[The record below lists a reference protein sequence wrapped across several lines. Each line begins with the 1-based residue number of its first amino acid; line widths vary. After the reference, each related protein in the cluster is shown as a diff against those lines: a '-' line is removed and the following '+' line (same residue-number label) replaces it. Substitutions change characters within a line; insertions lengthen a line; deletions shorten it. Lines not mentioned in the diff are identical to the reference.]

1 MIRRY
6 LWLVGA
12 LCLSQMQTITDTAWA
27 QNQTNATVGKQ
38 SNNQAVVT
46 PSWSKLQAVY
56 DYDAKA
62 ALTVKEVTKSTDK
75 AYMLHIE
82 FDASDNQPGG
92 KTADK
97 PDANV
102 AGKTEGKKVEGVF
115 ARPKAEGIYPVVL
128 LLHGLTS
135 DKETMM
141 TYLGNRLV
149 EQGIAV
155 LALDA
160 PYHGER
166 KQADINPGQP
176 TVFPGVVRQG
186 CLEWRHGLDYLMTR
200 KDIDK
205 TRVGL
210 LGYSMGSMMGSI
222 LGAVDK
228 RIGSFALCVAGDPIL
243 PVTGQLPD
251 AIRDPLFGVCPSLF
265 IGHIAPRPLLM
276 LNGKQDTVMPAEASN
291 RLYAAA
297 KEPKE
302 QAWFDSGHILP
313 PEAGL
318 KAITWLTKVFVR
330 FHYSISG
337 KNGY

>member
-102 AGKTEGKKVEGVF
+102 AGKTEGKKVE
-115 ARPKAEGIYPVVL
+115 E
-128 LLHGLTS
+128 
-135 DKETMM
+135 
-141 TYLGNRLV
+141 
-149 EQGIAV
+149 
-155 LALDA
+155 
-160 PYHGER
+160 
-166 KQADINPGQP
+166 
-176 TVFPGVVRQG
+176 
-186 CLEWRHGLDYLMTR
+186 
-200 KDIDK
+200 
-205 TRVGL
+205 
-210 LGYSMGSMMGSI
+210 
-222 LGAVDK
+222 
-228 RIGSFALCVAGDPIL
+228 IGRAHV
-243 PVTGQLPD
+243 
-251 AIRDPLFGVCPSLF
+251 
-265 IGHIAPRPLLM
+265 
-276 LNGKQDTVMPAEASN
+276 
-291 RLYAAA
+291 
-297 KEPKE
+297 
-302 QAWFDSGHILP
+302 
-313 PEAGL
+313 
-318 KAITWLTKVFVR
+318 
-330 FHYSISG
+330 
-337 KNGY
+337 